1 MKNQIV
7 IGHVIV
13 KRNGE
18 RKMNENEWKKNEW
31 KRLNNIKY
39 LCFCGILLKAGSTS
53 LELQFLFECVYL
65 MMYEW

>member
-1 MKNQIV
+1 MKNQTV
-7 IGHVIV
+7 IRHVTV

-18 RKMNENEWKKNEW
+18 RKMIQ
-31 KRLNNIKY
+31 RLNNIKY

-65 MMYEW
+65 MMYEWCVPYDEW

>member
-7 IGHVIV
+7 IGHATV

-18 RKMNENEWKKNEW
+18 RKMIQ
-31 KRLNNIKY
+31 RLNNIKY

-65 MMYEW
+65 MMYE

>member
-1 MKNQIV
+1 MKNQTV
-7 IGHVIV
+7 IRHVTV

-18 RKMNENEWKKNEW
+18 RKMIQ
-31 KRLNNIKY
+31 RLNNIKY

-53 LELQFLFECVYL
+53 LELQFLFERVYL